1 MYSYEEVSELK
12 LDLELLSIDLE
23 GAIGRIA
30 ISVEARSD
38 LLEKED
44 LSDDSKSMMKHLAES
59 SEILSTLISHL
70 NAISIERAL

>member
-30 ISVEARSD
+30 ISVEAHSD

-44 LSDDSKSMMKHLAES
+44 LSDESKSMMKHLAES
-59 SEILSTLISHL
+59 SEILSTLISRL
-70 NAISIERAL
+70 NAISIERVL

>member
-30 ISVEARSD
+30 ISVDAHSD

-59 SEILSTLISHL
+59 SEILSTLIGHL
-70 NAISIERAL
+70 NAISIERVL

>member
-1 MYSYEEVSELK
+1 MYGYEEVSELK

-30 ISVEARSD
+30 ISVEAHSD

-59 SEILSTLISHL
+59 SEILSTLIGHL
-70 NAISIERAL
+70 NAISIERVL

>member
-30 ISVEARSD
+30 ISVDAHSD
-38 LLEKED
+38 LLEKEE
-44 LSDDSKSMMKHLAES
+44 LSDESKLMMKHLAES
-59 SEILSTLISHL
+59 SEILSTLIGHL